1 MPARL
6 GVGVVGAS
14 STRGWALDAHLPALA
29 GLPEYRLAAV
39 ATTRR
44 ETAGRTARAFS
55 AAAAHTDASALIDD
69 PAVDVVIVS
78 VKVPAHG
85 QIVENALR
93 AGKHVY
99 CEWPLA
105 PTTQKATE
113 LANLARRSGRQH
125 AVGLQARSSPLLK
138 TLRGELAGGKLGR
151 LLSCNVYS
159 PTGSGGPTRDLAR
172 RYTADRAN
180 GANTLTINT
189 GHTLDVVSWLAG
201 GLAWLG
207 AAVAVVQP
215 EATVIES
222 GELLQVTAAD
232 QVVVTGET
240 IGGCVVTAH
249 AHSGARAN
257 GTHFT
262 LRLLGTDGDLV
273 VRSAGTRGL
282 QIEELHA
289 QYCPVGATEW
299 QPVAVPPKAYSVEPP
314 QRVQPVL
321 NVAEALRRFAAAIRA
336 GTSFEP
342 DFTHAV
348 ALHRQL
354 DAIDLANRT
363 GGRQTARSWSGEPSD
378 RLSAP
383 GAA

>member
-44 ETAGRTARAFS
+44 ETAERTAGAFS
-55 AAAAHTDASALIDD
+55 AEAAYTDASSLIDD
-69 PAVDVVIVS
+69 PAVDIVIVC
-78 VKVPAHG
+78 VKVPEHG
-85 QIVENALR
+85 PIVEHALR

-105 PTTQKATE
+105 VSTQKAAE
-113 LANLARRSGRQH
+113 LADLARCSGRQH
-125 AVGLQARSSPLLK
+125 AVGLQALSSPLLK
-138 TLRGELAGGKLGR
+138 TLRAELADGRLGR

-180 GANTLTINT
+180 AANTLTINI
-189 GHTLDVVSWLAG
+189 GHTLDTVSWLVG
-201 GLAWLG
+201 DLDWLDATITVG
-207 AAVAVVQP
+207 QP
-215 EATVIES
+215 EATVLES
-222 GELLQVTAAD
+222 GEHLRVTAPD
-232 QVVVTGET
+232 QVVVTGQT
-240 IGGCVVTAH
+240 ADGCVVAVH
-249 AHSGARAN
+249 AHSGARPN
-257 GTHFT
+257 GTHFS
-262 LRLLGTDGDLV
+262 LRLFGTVGDLV

-289 QYCPVGATEW
+289 QYCPVGATSW
-299 QPVAVPPKAYSVEPP
+299 QPVPVRPAAYAVG
-314 QRVQPVL
+314 QQLRTQPVL
-321 NVAEALRRFAAAIRA
+321 NVAEALRRFATAIHA

-342 DFTHAV
+342 DFAHA
-348 ALHRQL
+348 LTLQQQL
-354 DAIDLANRT
+354 DAIELAHRT
-363 GGRQTARSWSGEPSD
+363 GTRQTARAWRGEPSD
-378 RLSAP
+378 RLGAP